1 MDFQAAQREIDSI
14 VKILKEAE
22 ESSGLAH
29 DDPSV
34 IALEQIML
42 ARVSKLGAAKLKGA
56 QAPDNNPVEPTGE
69 QAESPEP

>member
-1 MDFQAAQREIDSI
+1 
-14 VKILKEAE
+14 
-22 ESSGLAH
+22 
-29 DDPSV
+29 V